1 MAATLSGVCASM
13 REVLYIAQP
22 LFLMLLAGLWVA
34 CIVDALRQ
42 HRPWLWVVLLVFVP
56 PVFPIYWLNFRVWNR
71 GHQGL
76 IDAHL
81 ADARRLRELTAE
93 LRERDVAGV
102 RRDIADIHFRH
113 GRFREAIEH
122 LKPVLEFTPEDLR
135 SQYQAGVAMIGIGR
149 PELAESHLEFVVE
162 QDARFQR
169 GEARLA
175 LARALQ
181 AQGKNERAFD
191 QLAHLLEE
199 YAVPEAAVRL
209 ARLMVSQ
216 GYADR
221 ARATLEKL
229 FERVGADAGAALSPD
244 DHKWLRTARRELDA
258 LATRGDNP
266 AS

>member
-1 MAATLSGVCASM
+1 M
-13 REVLYIAQP
+13 REVLFIAQP

-34 CIVDALRQ
+34 CIVDALRE
-42 HRPWLWVVLLVFVP
+42 HRPWLWVLLLVFVP
-56 PVFPIYWLNFRVWNR
+56 PVFPIYWLNFRVWGR
-71 GHQGL
+71 GSVGL
-76 IDAHL
+76 IDGHL
-81 ADARRLRELTAE
+81 ADSRRLAE
-93 LRERDVAGV
+93 LMAELKERDVAGV
-102 RRDIADIHFRH
+102 RREIADIHFRH

-135 SQYQAGVAMIGIGR
+135 SQYQAGVAMMGIGR

-162 QDARFQR
+162 QDARFLR

-191 QLAHLLEE
+191 QFAHLLDD

-209 ARLMVSQ
+209 ARMMVVQ

-221 ARATLEKL
+221 ARVTLESL

-258 LATRGDNP
+258 LAARGNTP
-266 AS
+266 TT